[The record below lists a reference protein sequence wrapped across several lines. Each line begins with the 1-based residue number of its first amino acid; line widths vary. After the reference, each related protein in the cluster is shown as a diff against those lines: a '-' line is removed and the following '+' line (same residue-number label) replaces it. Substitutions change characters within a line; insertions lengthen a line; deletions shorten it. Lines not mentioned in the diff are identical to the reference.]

1 MAFWRFFVDLIFIM
15 IYNVICIGEEMKEPR
30 VSIRLSEEDHIKFKI
45 IATKKKKTMQG
56 LLFEYVKKLIK
67 EDKDNE

>member
-1 MAFWRFFVDLIFIM
+1 
-15 IYNVICIGEEMKEPR
+15 MKEPR